1 VSFPKSIGL
10 SRFTGSKVNELLNF
24 VISVSVVVFSS
35 ITELDFLTDPQDV
48 KTKSKIK
55 VELTSRELHM
65 LYDWYDSADEEL
77 HLANSKNQ
85 LTDKQL
91 TQHIELYDK
100 LRAAKMDFF
109 IGYNKR
115 KII

>member
-1 VSFPKSIGL
+1 MNY
-10 SRFTGSKVNELLNF
+10 TNF
-24 VISVSVVVFSS
+24 EGPDRTPISDVF
-35 ITELDFLTDPQDV
+35 

-55 VELTSRELHM
+55 VELTSREVHM

-109 IGYNKR
+109 IGYNKQN
-115 KII
+115 K

>member
-1 VSFPKSIGL
+1 MNY
-10 SRFTGSKVNELLNF
+10 TNF
-24 VISVSVVVFSS
+24 GGIDCTPISDVF
-35 ITELDFLTDPQDV
+35 

-85 LTDKQL
+85 LTDEQL

-109 IGYNKR
+109 IGYNKQN
-115 KII
+115 K